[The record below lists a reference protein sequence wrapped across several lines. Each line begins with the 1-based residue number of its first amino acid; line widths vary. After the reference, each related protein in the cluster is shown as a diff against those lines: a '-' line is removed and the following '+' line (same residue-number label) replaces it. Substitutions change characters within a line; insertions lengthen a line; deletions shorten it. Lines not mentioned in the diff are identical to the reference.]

1 MLVPKLPHQPSL
13 ITNITMFLL
22 HHLVSIHIYLQ
33 AMDCAYPLAIHHIL
47 VMCRAKH
54 QMYQFHASRLWR
66 RKRPLASKGFER

>member
-33 AMDCAYPLAIHHIL
+33 AMDCAYPLAIH
-47 VMCRAKH
+47 
-54 QMYQFHASRLWR
+54 YQFHASRLWR